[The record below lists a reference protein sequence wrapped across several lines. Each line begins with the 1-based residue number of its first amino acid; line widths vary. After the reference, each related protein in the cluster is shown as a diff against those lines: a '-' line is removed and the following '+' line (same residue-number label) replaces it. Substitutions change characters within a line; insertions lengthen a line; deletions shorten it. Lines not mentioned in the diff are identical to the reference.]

1 VAQLNLFDE
10 NAPRHNS
17 QKLMEVLDRL
27 NAKEGRET
35 LYFAGQGIQPQWRM
49 KRKCFR
55 RDIPRD
61 MPTCSR
67 LSDTP
72 PVITCRLC
80 QKRTLRRRIF
90 ARLRPFR
97 VTDKGPRKWR

>member
-1 VAQLNLFDE
+1 MLGDFYSQGVAQLNLFDE

-67 LSDTP
+67 LSDNP
-72 PVITCRLC
+72 PAVPVACAKSER
-80 QKRTLRRRIF
+80 
-90 ARLRPFR
+90 
-97 VTDKGPRKWR
+97 